1 MRYFNK
7 YLSILIILF
16 FSIEKAR
23 TETINEISNQLND
36 IKESISQLES
46 ASTQEE
52 SLIDKSLL
60 EMTRS
65 LDFINQNIDEGK
77 IDIAISAINF
87 TDKIIKDISSTV
99 IPKDIQ
105 TEVVDKKIEYSPEQL
120 AEIIEITNGMQ
131 VSKKENE
138 LNLAKD
144 VIKIQNNGFSAFEI
158 AENLKDNGI
167 NTIDVKNVIDL
178 AIVNKVA
185 EPEIL
190 NEIINDAAKI
200 YELNQKKSQLSNAI
214 LKSVSKEQAT
224 GLLKSLNQG
233 EEMEAVASQIVNS
246 PSATGFSSFSV
257 SEILNEYTDKAKG
270 AEILKSALDDIVDPK
285 LVSIG
290 RHRQYLKDWD
300 VKIFSDG
307 SREIIATPQ
316 ELEEAANISVQ
327 IQKESQ
333 LSNEILK
340 SVSKEQATGL
350 LKSLN
355 QGEEME
361 AVASQIVNSPSATGF
376 SSFSVSEILN
386 EYTDKAKGAE
396 ILKSAL
402 DDIVDPKLVS
412 IGRHRQYLKDW
423 DVKIFSDGSREI
435 IATPQELEEA
445 AKEFKVGEQKR
456 DLKNTIRKSM
466 SGEEARQ
473 LLQSIN
479 QGNVPTSVAGLSV
492 EVTESVAETTA
503 EVTGSVADT
512 AAEVTGSVAETAA
525 EVTES
530 VAETAAEVT
539 GSVAETAAEVTE
551 SVAETAAEVAES
563 VAETAAEVAE
573 SISVEE
579 IAEALQEIVGNSTG
593 ELGITGVG
601 RHRGL
606 NSAGELVD
614 QVAIFRSDGSME
626 VCTETGDMDGVSS
639 RGGC

>member
-7 YLSILIILF
+7 YLTILIILF
-16 FSIEKAR
+16 FSTEKAR
-23 TETINEISNQLND
+23 TETIKEISNQLND

-46 ASTQEE
+46 TSKQEE
-52 SLIDKSLL
+52 YLIDKSLL
-60 EMTRS
+60 EMTKS
-65 LDFINQNIDEGK
+65 LDYINQNIDEGK
-77 IDIAISAINF
+77 IDVAISAINF
-87 TDKIIKDISSTV
+87 TDKIIKDISSSV

-105 TEVVDKKIEYSPEQL
+105 TEVVDKKIEYSPEKL
-120 AEIIEITNGMQ
+120 GEIIEITNGMQ

-178 AIVNKVA
+178 AILNKVA

-214 LKSVSKEQAT
+214 LKSVSKEQAV
-224 GLLKSLNQG
+224 GLLKSLNEG
-233 EEMEAVASQIVNS
+233 EEMEAVASQIVTS
-246 PSATGFSSFSV
+246 QSDTGISSLSV
-257 SEILNEYTDKAKG
+257 SEILNDMNKEKG
-270 AEILKSALDDIVDPK
+270 AEILKSALDDIVD
-285 LVSIG
+285 S
-290 RHRQYLKDWD
+290 
-300 VKIFSDG
+300 
-307 SREIIATPQ
+307 
-316 ELEEAANISVQ
+316 
-327 IQKESQ
+327 
-333 LSNEILK
+333 
-340 SVSKEQATGL
+340 
-350 LKSLN
+350 
-355 QGEEME
+355 
-361 AVASQIVNSPSATGF
+361 
-376 SSFSVSEILN
+376 
-386 EYTDKAKGAE
+386 
-396 ILKSAL
+396 
-402 DDIVDPKLVS
+402 KLVS

-445 AKEFKVGEQKR
+445 AKEFKEGEQKR
-456 DLKNTIRKSM
+456 DLQNTIRKSM

-473 LLQSIN
+473 LLKSIN
-479 QGNVPTSVAGLSV
+479 QGNVPTSVAGLSL
-492 EVTESVAETTA
+492 
-503 EVTGSVADT
+503 
-512 AAEVTGSVAETAA
+512 

-539 GSVAETAAEVTE
+539 
-551 SVAETAAEVAES
+551 
-563 VAETAAEVAE
+563 E

-579 IAEALQEIVGNSTG
+579 ITEALQEIVGNSTG

-606 NSAGELVD
+606 NSAGQLVD

-626 VCTETGDMDGVSS
+626 VCTETGDIDGVSS